1 MTVVDIVIKIL
12 LFFLVFYGA
21 IMLTAVISKKIR
33 ESKNDEKKDTSDK
46 EIP

>member
-21 IMLTAVISKKIR
+21 IMLTAVISK
-33 ESKNDEKKDTSDK
+33 NDEKKDTSDK